1 MTLDTLDKK
10 LTILKMLLARI
21 ERDFAPVSLASSF
34 GAEDVVLIDLIA
46 KHFPRIDIFTLETG
60 RLPRETLNLMAEIRA
75 RYDVT
80 ITEYEPNE
88 TAVLHYVNTRGLN
101 AFYDSVEARKACC
114 NIRKVIPL
122 AQALE
127 GKRAWVT
134 GLRREQAASRQDV
147 AIEDIDKTHNI
158 TKFNPLADW
167 SNDDVWTYIRANN
180 VPYNALHDRGYPSIG
195 CEPCT
200 RAVKPGEDSRA
211 GRWWW
216 ENSDAKECGLHVGSP
231 VGQHETGSA
240 ENFSP
245 INTKSLA

>member
-1 MTLDTLDKK
+1 MTHDKK
-10 LTILKMLLARI
+10 LATLKMLLARI

-46 KHFPRIDIFTLETG
+46 KHFPRIGIFTLETG
-60 RLPRETLNLMAEIRA
+60 RLPRETLNLIAEIRA

-88 TAVLHYVNTRGLN
+88 AAVMQYVNTRGLN

-114 NIRKVIPL
+114 NIRKVLPL

-147 AIEDIDKTHNI
+147 AVEGFDVTHKI

-167 SNDDVWTYIRANN
+167 SNDDVWAYIRANN

-216 ENSDAKECGLHVGSP
+216 ENSDAKECGLHV
-231 VGQHETGSA
+231 TGSA
-240 ENFSP
+240 ENFSS